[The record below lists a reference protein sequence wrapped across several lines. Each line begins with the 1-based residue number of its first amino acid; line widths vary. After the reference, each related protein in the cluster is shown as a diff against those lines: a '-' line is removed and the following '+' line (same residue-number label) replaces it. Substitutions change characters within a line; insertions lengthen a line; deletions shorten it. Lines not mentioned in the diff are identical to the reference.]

1 MKNDTNTVDDHSP
14 EPLIKWRFIR
24 MYAVRIVIG
33 AVLVAVVYL
42 AISIYST
49 YQREQRVAEK
59 IRQLAELEEPASV
72 TNLAP
77 AEADTPL
84 VSVMPAKAD
93 RTEGAIDLV
102 DLGLVLLRVDFDEP
116 IDGNPNIFV
125 SETEITN
132 LMYAMYLSDT
142 NQIRDDS
149 TLEKA
154 SKQPTYSTA
163 STVIWIDDTSALWRG
178 GVIPQMREDHPV
190 SLVTI
195 AEATTY
201 CNWLTARYRLDGT
214 FRLPTQKE
222 WLFAAF
228 GSDRP
233 FPWGDEKRDWTGKTT
248 EPVKARPELKTPAG
262 LYGMWGNVSELIL
275 SPSDGY
281 GGEIKDIYTPFITK
295 WQGASYK
302 DETFAEKPIQPRQD
316 YWGYTHAVDCR
327 SDEWGFRVVF
337 VPRH

>member
-1 MKNDTNTVDDHSP
+1 MNHTDH
-14 EPLIKWRFIR
+14 EPLTVWRFIR
-24 MYAVRIVIG
+24 RHFVRIVIG
-33 AVLVAVVYL
+33 AVLVAMAYF
-42 AISIYST
+42 AIRIYST
-49 YQREQRVAEK
+49 YQRQQRIAEM
-59 IRQLAELEEPASV
+59 IRQLAEFEEPDSV

-93 RTEGAIDLV
+93 RTEGAIELV

-149 TLEKA
+149 TVEEA

-163 STVIWIDDTSALWRG
+163 STIISIDDPSALWRG
-178 GVIPQMREDHPV
+178 GAIPKMREDHPV

-195 AEATTY
+195 AEATTF
-201 CNWLTARYRLDGT
+201 CNWLTGRYQLDGT
-214 FRLPTQKE
+214 FRLPTEKE

-228 GSDRP
+228 GSDRQY
-233 FPWGDEKRDWTGKTT
+233 PWGDEKRDWTGKTT
-248 EPVKARPELKTPAG
+248 EPVKARPELKTPTG
-262 LYGMWGNVSELIL
+262 LYGMWGNVAELVL

-281 GGEIKDIYTPFITK
+281 GGEIRDIYNPVITTR
-295 WQGASYK
+295 QGASFRQK
-302 DETFAEKPIQPRQD
+302 SFGGKPIEPRQD
-316 YWGYTHAVDCR
+316 YWGYAHAVDCR
-327 SDEWGFRVVF
+327 SDERGFRIVL
-337 VPRH
+337 VPKR